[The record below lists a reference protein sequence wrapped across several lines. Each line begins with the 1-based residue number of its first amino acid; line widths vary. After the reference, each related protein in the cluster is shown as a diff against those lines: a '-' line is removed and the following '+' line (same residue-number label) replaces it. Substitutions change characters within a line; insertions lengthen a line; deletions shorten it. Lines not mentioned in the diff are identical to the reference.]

1 VKKKLIA
8 DAAVV
13 LGKIEAAQSAE
24 ALAAAIKEAKPF
36 SSVAS
41 IQQAIPAATQRLAT
55 LKAQADKATT
65 RDFLSRVEEA
75 ERRDMKH
82 PSAKNKAEE
91 QLKRYFEEFF
101 QEGGRRR
108 GAEKTWDFEE
118 FKEAMDIIA
127 PSIRGKDLK
136 AAFAL
141 ADEDGSGSIDAQEFM
156 SRAGQYQSLSEKI
169 GEGHTCR
176 RGSLTSV
183 SVPTAAAL
191 KSDQRPAAPQLKVQH
206 SRGSSTAT
214 PGSTPP
220 RGSGSAP
227 VLRSAATGGDVPRAV
242 SLEKTVKRESIV
254 AGFTD
259 ADKQQAARLFSEY
272 DDDGSGEL
280 DFDEFREVMREIAG
294 KSLSDAQ
301 LQEAFAAVDTDGN
314 GMVSWDE
321 FLEGQQ
327 ELRKWKQKK
336 KPKSRRNRS
345 PQPLRAGDKLA
356 STL

>member
-1 VKKKLIA
+1 
-8 DAAVV
+8 
-13 LGKIEAAQSAE
+13 
-24 ALAAAIKEAKPF
+24 
-36 SSVAS
+36 
-41 IQQAIPAATQRLAT
+41 
-55 LKAQADKATT
+55 
-65 RDFLSRVEEA
+65 
-75 ERRDMKH
+75 
-82 PSAKNKAEE
+82 
-91 QLKRYFEEFF
+91 
-101 QEGGRRR
+101 
-108 GAEKTWDFEE
+108 
-118 FKEAMDIIA
+118 
-127 PSIRGKDLK
+127 
-136 AAFAL
+136 
-141 ADEDGSGSIDAQEFM
+141 M

-280 DFDEFREVMREIAG
+280 DFDEFREVRLRGGGVGWDGGGGEADDPAISLAIARDLTPLPPVPLPLLTRPPAYPQVMREIAG
-294 KSLSDAQ
+294 KTLSDKQ
-301 LQEAFAAVDTDGN
+301 LQEAFTAVDTDGN

-327 ELRKWKQKK
+327 ELRKWKQKR
-336 KPKSRRNRS
+336 KPKSRRNGS